1 LTRSYAEVDKA
12 LANPKSFKNKFLGMS
27 NNSMKDDTFSFLRTL
42 TIVNFS
48 GLFLTRYGAVLPR
61 VQDRFTSKAEVTAV
75 ATFLVQTGAVT
86 KGYKEFDLQVKV
98 FCDHFKSHVFAKALI
113 ASKTTGE
120 IQVSK
125 ITPSK
130 ELAELR
136 QNVLGLQALVRE
148 HTMRIDQLESRLNE
162 TTPDTG
168 NGAANTPKD
177 APIRNYLITTKNPD
191 DAREGN
197 AMSPS
202 PGSFPKTA
210 NETSVQPITESANG
224 ATIAASTTAAV
235 VYDAIVDAST
245 TRPPPEPAASAAS
258 NANKKRPAPES
269 TEVSTG
275 EDITRAKKARTSNDN
290 LTDSAT
296 ATPIAKP
303 KRDAQLDKNSEADND
318 TATAKPKTDAQQ
330 EENSDD
336 DMKPAAQ
343 SDKDS
348 SSSGFASSSISSS
361 DDDSNADL

>member
-48 GLFLTRYGAVLPR
+48 SLFLTRYGAVLPR

-75 ATFLVQTGAVT
+75 ATFLVQTGAVS
-86 KGYKEFDLQVKV
+86 KGYKGFDLQVKV

-136 QNVLGLQALVRE
+136 QNVLGLQALVHE
-148 HTMRIDQLESRLNE
+148 HQKRIDQLESRLNE
-162 TTPDTG
+162 TTQYTG
-168 NGAANTPKD
+168 NGATNTPKD

-202 PGSFPKTA
+202 PDSCPQTA
-210 NETSVQPITESANG
+210 NETSTRNQESPNG

-303 KRDAQLDKNSEADND
+303 KRDAELDKNSEDDND
-318 TATAKPKTDAQQ
+318 TATAQPKTDAQQ

-336 DMKPAAQ
+336 DMKPPAQ
-343 SDKDS
+343 SDMDS
-348 SSSGFASSSISSS
+348 SSSGFSSSSSSSS
-361 DDDSNADL
+361 DDD